1 MKPLDEELIVEEI
14 FKLVKKVSPEIKI
27 PSMNEIT
34 FMNSSKFGGYATE
47 YEIAINL
54 IRFEDLS
61 LTNHALVQTVIHELV
76 HYSGIMN
83 HSQKFW
89 DKLEEVLTKVEN
101 QIKGGNGN
109 GQN

>member
-1 MKPLDEELIVEEI
+1 
-14 FKLVKKVSPEIKI
+14 
-27 PSMNEIT
+27 
-34 FMNSSKFGGYATE
+34 
-47 YEIAINL
+47 
-54 IRFEDLS
+54 
-61 LTNHALVQTVIHELV
+61 LV

>member
-14 FKLVKKVSPEIKI
+14 FDIVKQVSPEIKT
-27 PSMNEIT
+27 PSINDVT
-34 FMNSSKFGGYATE
+34 FLNSHRIGGYATQ
-47 YEIAINL
+47 YGIAINL

-61 LTNHALVQTVIHELV
+61 LTNHALVQTVCHELV

-89 DKLEEVLTKVEN
+89 DKLKEVLTKVEN

-109 GQN
+109 GQT